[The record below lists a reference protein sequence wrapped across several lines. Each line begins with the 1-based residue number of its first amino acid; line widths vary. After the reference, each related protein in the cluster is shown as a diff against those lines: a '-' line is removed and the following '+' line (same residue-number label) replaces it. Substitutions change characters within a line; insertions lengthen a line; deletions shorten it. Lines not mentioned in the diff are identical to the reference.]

1 MATADEVVNKL
12 ISRFERLSPRG
23 RLAQADTVRTEL
35 EQLDLADR
43 VKDRLWA
50 EVFTPLVGR
59 AEREAA
65 EQTEAVRANA
75 GAVVLKGVVD
85 VVGRH
90 PKKLDRATCAE
101 VLTGGRAGVED
112 PAYGVAAGVPAPAV
126 IKVLDQLVAK
136 GLLVETD
143 GKLGRTERPP
153 KAATASAHSS

>member
-1 MATADEVVNKL
+1 VATADEVVNQL
-12 ISRFERLSPRG
+12 IARFERLSPRG
-23 RLAQADTVRTEL
+23 RLAQADTVRTQL

-50 EVFTPLVGR
+50 EVFTPLVAR

-65 EQTEAVRANA
+65 EQAEAVRANA

-90 PKKLDRATCAE
+90 PRKLDRETCAE
-101 VLTGGRAGVED
+101 VLTGGRTGVKD

-126 IKVLDQLVAK
+126 LKVLDQLVAK
-136 GLLVETD
+136 GLLAES
-143 GKLGRTERPP
+143 GGRLERIKRP
-153 KAATASAHSS
+153 TAV